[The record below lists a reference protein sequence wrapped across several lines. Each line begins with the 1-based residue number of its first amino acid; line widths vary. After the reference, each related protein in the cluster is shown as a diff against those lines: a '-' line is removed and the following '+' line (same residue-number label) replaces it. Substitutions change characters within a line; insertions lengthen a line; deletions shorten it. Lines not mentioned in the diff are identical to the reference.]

1 MKSELLS
8 HLVSNPEAVETIM
21 HVVSNAIEAH
31 GNTTSISTQAIQG
44 DTSMQYRIQ
53 LLEALKPHLSNA
65 ACKKID
71 HAMQLCELAR
81 DVKASLTPATD
92 H

>member
-8 HLVSNPEAVETIM
+8 HLISNPEAVETIM
-21 HVVSNAIEAH
+21 HVVSNAIESH
-31 GNTTSISTQAIQG
+31 GNNTSVSTQASQG
-44 DTSMQYRIQ
+44 DTMQYRIQ

-92 H
+92 L